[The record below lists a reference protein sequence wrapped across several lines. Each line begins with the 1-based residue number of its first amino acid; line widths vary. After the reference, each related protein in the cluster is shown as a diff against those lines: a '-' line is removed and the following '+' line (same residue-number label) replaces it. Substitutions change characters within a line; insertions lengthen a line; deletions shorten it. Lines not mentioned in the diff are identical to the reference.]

1 MKPAILILLAIAATA
16 SLSAQE
22 QETGMLERIHNPK
35 MESNRMQDKAFSGGT
50 GVQVRAF
57 NTGEFQGSKSAS
69 TGEYKTKS
77 FLGIRN
83 PWFGSTVFET
93 GASTFANRSAR
104 EGGDTFTTS
113 TFAVDA
119 NSNANRSASIDE
131 QLPDSVKPREAAL
144 PSKSQGSVD
153 RFTQNLSDDLTID
166 QVRDLLNK
174 GKQNR

>member
-1 MKPAILILLAIAATA
+1 MKAATLILIVVTTTAT
-16 SLSAQE
+16 LSAQE
-22 QETGMLERIHNPK
+22 QETGMLERIHNPQ

-50 GVQVRAF
+50 GVQVRVF

-69 TGEYKTKS
+69 TSEYKTKS

-83 PWFGSTVFET
+83 PWFGSTVHET
-93 GASTFANRSAR
+93 SASMFANRSAR
-104 EGGDTFTTS
+104 KGGDTFITS

-119 NSNANRSASIDE
+119 NSNANRSALIDE
-131 QLPDSVKPREAAL
+131 QLPNSVKPRETAL

-153 RFTQNLSDDLTID
+153 RFTQNLTDDLSID